1 MKTLRTGFSRLRE
14 DELDDAAEKVHTAL
28 NGNTNFPTTT
38 PTLAQLATG
47 TGNYREAL
55 AMPPGQARTAAVA
68 ARRAELEGL
77 LSALASNLNLVPNV
91 TEEMLATTGFEFRKD
106 SVRTGADVDAPA
118 DVRVKPSGMSG
129 ELEVRC
135 KPVDRARS
143 YQLQYTQNAQS
154 TLGGWRHLCQ
164 HPRNEDRQPR
174 SRGGLLGAY
183 PGSRRQRRRAVE
195 RPGHGNGDL
204 KEAQSGERGCAGGSI
219 PPAAADARVFE
230 GGKAEKLKGYTG
242 VSGRRSLLVPDG

>member
-1 MKTLRTGFSRLRE
+1 MKKLRTGFSRLRE
-14 DELDDAAEKVHTAL
+14 DELDDMAEKVHTAL

-38 PTLAQLATG
+38 PTLAQLASG
-47 TGNYREAL
+47 LDNYRAAL
-55 AMPPGQARTAAVA
+55 AMPAGQARTAAVA

-77 LSALASNLNLVPNV
+77 LSALASNLNLVPSV

-118 DVRVKPSGMSG
+118 DVRVKPTGMTG

-154 TLGGWRHLCQ
+154 GPWIDGGIFA
-164 HPRNEDRQPR
+164 
-174 SRGGLLGAY
+174 STRGMKVDGL
-183 PGSRRQRRRAVE
+183 
-195 RPGHGNGDL
+195 
-204 KEAQSGERGCAGGSI
+204 ERGKDYWVRIRGVGANGEGPWSD
-219 PPAAADARVFE
+219 PATAMV
-230 GGKAEKLKGYTG
+230 T
-242 VSGRRSLLVPDG
+242 